1 MIDNFKL
8 IKPLLTFESDD
19 DFYHLQILRRGK
31 DWPNLPA
38 ANRVIRTYYIDCYS
52 TIHEDEIKGLC
63 EYFGARA
70 YINLAPKSYRK
81 CTMQCIADMAVRA
94 KDGDFKKIY
103 KTWNTVTGAIK
114 SKYPHWIVDVD
125 DVNGGN
131 AYVISDIA
139 NYINSIQPVNVT
151 NKVITYIPTKSGIHI
166 ITTPFNI
173 MEFKNKYPDIDVHK
187 NNPTILYT
195 PKSLDQ

>member
-1 MIDNFKL
+1 MIDNFEL
-8 IKPLLTFESDD
+8 IKPLLTFESND

-31 DWPNLPA
+31 DWPSLPA

-52 TIHEDEIKGLC
+52 TIREDEIKGLC

-70 YINLAPKSYRK
+70 YINLAPKSYKK

-114 SKYPHWIVDVD
+114 SRYPHWIVDIDEHNSQLVT
-125 DVNGGN
+125 DVT
-131 AYVISDIA
+131 
-139 NYINSIQPVNVT
+139 NYINSLPPATQT
-151 NKVITYIPTKSGIHI
+151 NKIITYIPTKSGTHI

-173 MEFKNKYPDIDVHK
+173 MEFNNKYPDIDVHK
-187 NNPTILYT
+187 NNPTILYI
-195 PKSLDQ
+195 PKSLDK